1 MANNGKKFAL
11 GAIVAAGAGYIA
23 GILTAPKSGK
33 ETRADIK
40 NAAVELKKQAEIKL
54 KALNT
59 ELADALV
66 LAKVQL
72 DKLSGKAKAELEEA
86 MQMAQNAKQ
95 KAREVLSAI
104 HEGEADDKD
113 LEKAVKQATSAL
125 ESLKKYIKKPAA

>member
-11 GAIVAAGAGYIA
+11 GAIVAAGVGYIA

-33 ETRADIK
+33 ETRTDIK

-54 KALNT
+54 KTLNT
-59 ELADALV
+59 ELADALA

-95 KAREVLSAI
+95 KAREVLSAV